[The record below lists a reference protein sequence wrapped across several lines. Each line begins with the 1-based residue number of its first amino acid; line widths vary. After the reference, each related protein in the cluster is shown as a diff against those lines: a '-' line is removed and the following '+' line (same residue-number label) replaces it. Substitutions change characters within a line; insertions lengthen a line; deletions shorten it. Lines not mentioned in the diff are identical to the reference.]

1 VSARTKSP
9 SSPANRI
16 IRPLRLFPYGMVG
29 FRLLVMMLAAL
40 LVAAAPAEAQKK
52 KRKKPP
58 KPLTV
63 QLLAINDF
71 HGYLKANPPG
81 RVSRSGDPD
90 ATVPAGGIEYL
101 ATHIRKLKRRNAHT
115 LVVAAGDL
123 VGGSPLLSSL
133 FHDEPAIEAMN
144 QLPLDVASVGN
155 HEFDEGAAELLR
167 LQRGGCHPDDGC
179 RDGTPFEGA
188 SFRYLAANVEFRGT
202 HRTVFPPYTIRKV
215 GGVRIAFIGETLK
228 ATPDLIPPQF
238 AARLRFRDETLIAN
252 RYARRLKKRGVKA
265 IVMLLHEGGFPV
277 EKETPIDGC
286 PGLSGPIESIV
297 DRTSDD
303 IDLFITGHTH
313 QIYNCVVDGRR
324 VTSAGRYGR
333 LLTRLELKIDRRTR
347 DIVKTTADSWVVGQ
361 DVVPA
366 ADMTSL
372 IAHYDVIAA
381 PIASQVI
388 GRLTRGAGRTRD
400 RSGEY
405 RLGNLV
411 ADAQVASTG
420 SAAAF
425 VNPQIVRTGLPAGE
439 ITYGRAFT
447 SLPFGSS
454 LVTQSMTGG
463 QIRELL
469 KQQWCGRKNPEILQV
484 SASVSYT
491 WSRSKAKAA
500 LGKPCASDTDPITE
514 LSIRGN
520 PVKSYESFRV
530 TVNTTMLG
538 RGAQFSVLH
547 TGTGPTGGP
556 VEIDSFQDYLSPSV
570 TGAPIVP
577 PPLSR
582 ISVVP

>member
-1 VSARTKSP
+1 
-9 SSPANRI
+9 
-16 IRPLRLFPYGMVG
+16 MVG
-29 FRLLVMMLAAL
+29 LRLLVMILAAL

-81 RVSRSGDPD
+81 RVSRNGDPE

-101 ATHIRKLKRRNAHT
+101 ATQIRNLKRRNEHT

-123 VGGSPLLSSL
+123 VGGSPLISSL

-144 QLPLDVASVGN
+144 QLPLDIATVGN
-155 HEFDEGAAELLR
+155 HEFDEGAGELQR
-167 LQRGGCHPDDGC
+167 LQRGGCHPEDGC
-179 RDGTPFEGA
+179 RDGTPFGGA
-188 SFRYLAANVEFRGT
+188 AFRYLAANVEFRGT
-202 HRTVFPPYTIRKV
+202 HKTIFPPYTIRKV
-215 GGVRIAFIGETLK
+215 DGVRIGFIGETLK
-228 ATPDLIPPQF
+228 GTPDLIPPQF
-238 AARLRFRDETLIAN
+238 AAQLRFRDEALIAN
-252 RYARRLKKRGVKA
+252 RYARRLEKRGVKA

-277 EKETPIDGC
+277 EDDVPIDDC
-286 PGLSGPIESIV
+286 PGLSGPLKSIV
-297 DRTSDD
+297 RRTSND

-333 LLTRLELKIDRRTR
+333 LLTRLELKINRRTR
-347 DIVKTTADSWVVGQ
+347 DIVTTSADNWIVGQ
-361 DVVPA
+361 DVAPA
-366 ADMTSL
+366 TDMTAL
-372 IAHYDVIAA
+372 ITHYDAIAA
-381 PIASQVI
+381 PIASKVI
-388 GRLTRGAGRTRD
+388 GRMTRGAGRTRD

-411 ADAQVASTG
+411 ADAQVKSTG
-420 SAAAF
+420 AAAAF
-425 VNPQIVRTGLPAGE
+425 VNPHIVRTGLPGGE

-447 SLPFGSS
+447 SMPFGSS

-469 KQQWCGRKNPEILQV
+469 KQQWCGRKSAEILQV

-500 LGKPCASDTDPITE
+500 LGKPCSSDTDPITE
-514 LSIRGN
+514 LSIHGK
-520 PVKSYESFRV
+520 PVKSYEAFRV

-547 TGTGPTGGP
+547 TGTGETGGP
-556 VEIDSFQDYLSPSV
+556 VDVESFQDYLAPSV
-570 TGAPIVP
+570 TGTPIVP

>member
-1 VSARTKSP
+1 MVG
-9 SSPANRI
+9 
-16 IRPLRLFPYGMVG
+16 LRL
-29 FRLLVMMLAAL
+29 LLLMLVAM
-40 LVAAAPAEAQKK
+40 LVAAGPAEAQK

-81 RVSRSGDPD
+81 RVSRSGDPE

-101 ATHIRKLKRRNAHT
+101 ATQIRNLKRRNANT

-133 FHDEPAIEAMN
+133 FHDEPTIEAMN
-144 QLPLDVASVGN
+144 QLPLDIATVGN

-167 LQRGGCHPDDGC
+167 LQRGGCHPVDGC
-179 RDGTPFEGA
+179 RDGTPFGGA
-188 SFRYLAANVEFRGT
+188 DFRYLAANVELRSTGKT
-202 HRTVFPPYTIRKV
+202 IFPPYAIRKV

-228 ATPDLIPPQF
+228 GTPDLIPPQF
-238 AARLRFRDETLIAN
+238 ASRLRFRDEALIAN
-252 RYARRLKKRGVKA
+252 RMARRLERRGVRA

-277 EKETPIDGC
+277 QDDVPIDDC
-286 PGLSGPIESIV
+286 PGISGPLKSIV
-297 DRTSDD
+297 RRTSDD
-303 IDLFITGHTH
+303 IDLFITAHTH

-347 DIVKTTADSWVVGQ
+347 DIVKTTADNWIVGQ
-361 DVVPA
+361 DVAPA
-366 ADMTSL
+366 SDMTSL
-372 IAHYDVIAA
+372 IAHYDAIAA
-381 PIASQVI
+381 PIASKVI

-411 ADAQVASTG
+411 ADAQIESTG
-420 SAAAF
+420 AAAAF
-425 VNPQIVRTGLPAGE
+425 VNPHIVRTGLPAGE

-469 KQQWCGRKNPEILQV
+469 KQQWCGRKEPEILQV
-484 SASVSYT
+484 SSTVSYT

-500 LGKPCASDTDPITE
+500 LGKPCSSDTDPISDLT
-514 LSIRGN
+514 IRGN
-520 PVKSYESFRV
+520 PVKSFQSFRV

-556 VEIDSFQDYLSPSV
+556 VDVDAFQDYLVPSV

-582 ISVVP
+582 INVTP

>member
-1 VSARTKSP
+1 MVG
-9 SSPANRI
+9 I
-16 IRPLRLFPYGMVG
+16 RLF
-29 FRLLVMMLAAL
+29 VMIMAATL
-40 LVAAAPAEAQKK
+40 IAAAPAQAQKK
-52 KRKKPP
+52 HKKPP

-63 QLLAINDF
+63 QLLALNDF

-81 RVSRSGDPD
+81 RVSRSGNPD

-101 ATHIRKLKRRNAHT
+101 ATQIRNLKRRNPNT

-133 FHDEPAIEAMN
+133 FHDEPTIEAMN
-144 QLPLDVASVGN
+144 QLPLDISSVGN

-167 LQRGGCHPDDGC
+167 LQRGGCHPEDGC

-188 SFRYLAANVEFRGT
+188 RFRYLAANVELRST
-202 HRTVFPPYTIRKV
+202 HRTIFPPYTIRKI
-215 GGVRIAFIGETLK
+215 GGVRIGFIGEVLK
-228 ATPDLIPPQF
+228 GTPELIPPQF
-238 AARLRFRDETLIAN
+238 AARLRFRDEVLIAN
-252 RYARRLKKRGVKA
+252 RMARRLKKRGVKA

-277 EKETPIDGC
+277 REDAPIDSC
-286 PGLSGPIESIV
+286 PGLSGPIRSIV
-297 DRTSDD
+297 QRTSND

-333 LLTRLELKIDRRTR
+333 LLTRLQLKINRRTR
-347 DIVKTTADSWVVGQ
+347 DIVKTSADNWVVGQ
-361 DVVPA
+361 DVTPA

-372 IAHYDVIAA
+372 LARYDAIAA

-388 GRLTRGAGRTRD
+388 GRLTNGAGRTRD

-405 RLGNLV
+405 KLGNMV
-411 ADAQVASTG
+411 ADAQRQVAG
-420 SAAAF
+420 SALAF
-425 VNPQIVRTGLPAGE
+425 VNPHIVRTGLPAGE

-447 SLPFGSS
+447 AQPFGST

-484 SASVSYT
+484 SSTVSYT

-500 LGKPCASDTDPITE
+500 LGKPCAADTDPITE

-520 PVKSYESFRV
+520 PVRSYQAFRV
-530 TVNTTMLG
+530 TINTTMQG

-547 TGTGPTGGP
+547 TGTDRSGGP
-556 VEIDSFQDYLSPSV
+556 VDVDAFQEYLSPSV
-570 TGAPIVP
+570 TGPPIVP
-577 PPLSR
+577 PRRTR
-582 ISVVP
+582 INVVP

>member
-1 VSARTKSP
+1 
-9 SSPANRI
+9 
-16 IRPLRLFPYGMVG
+16 MVG
-29 FRLLVMMLAAL
+29 FRLLFFVLLASL
-40 LVAAAPAEAQKK
+40 IAAAPADAQK

-81 RVSRSGDPD
+81 RVSRSGDPE

-101 ATHIRKLKRRNAHT
+101 ATQIRNLKRRNPNT

-133 FHDEPAIEAMN
+133 FHDEPTIEAMN
-144 QLPLDVASVGN
+144 QIPLDIATVGN

-167 LQRGGCHPDDGC
+167 LQRGGCHPEDGC

-188 SFRYLAANVEFRGT
+188 AFRYLAANVELRST
-202 HRTVFPPYTIRKV
+202 KRTIFPPYTVRKL
-215 GGVRIAFIGETLK
+215 GGVKIGFIGETLK
-228 ATPDLIPPQF
+228 GTPELIPPQF
-238 AARLRFRDETLIAN
+238 AARLRFRDEALIAN
-252 RYARRLKKRGVKA
+252 RMARRLERRGVKA

-277 EKETPIDGC
+277 QEDVPIDDC
-286 PGLSGPIESIV
+286 PGLGGPIKSLV
-297 DRTSDD
+297 SRTSDA

-333 LLTRLELKIDRRTR
+333 LLTRLDLKINRRTR
-347 DIVKTTADSWVVGQ
+347 DIVKTTADNWIVGQ
-361 DVVPA
+361 DVAPA

-372 IAHYDVIAA
+372 IMHYDAIAA
-381 PIASQVI
+381 PIASKVI

-411 ADAQVASTG
+411 ADGQVASTG
-420 SAAAF
+420 AAAAF
-425 VNPQIVRTGLPAGE
+425 VNPHIVRTGLPAGE

-469 KQQWCGRKNPEILQV
+469 KQQWCGRKEPEILQV
-484 SASVSYT
+484 SSTVSYT

-500 LGKPCASDTDPITE
+500 LGKPCSSDTDPITE

-520 PVKSYESFRV
+520 PVRSYQAFRV

-538 RGAQFSVLH
+538 RGAQFSILH
-547 TGTGPTGGP
+547 TGTGETGGP
-556 VEIDSFQDYLSPSV
+556 VDVDSFQEYLAPSV
-570 TGAPIVP
+570 TGTPIVP

-582 ISVVP
+582 IRVVP

>member
-1 VSARTKSP
+1 MT
-9 SSPANRI
+9 I
-16 IRPLRLFPYGMVG
+16 
-29 FRLLVMMLAAL
+29 LAAG
-40 LVAAAPAEAQKK
+40 LVAAAPAQAQKK
-52 KRKKPP
+52 HKKPP

-81 RVSRSGDPD
+81 RVSRNGDPE

-101 ATHIRKLKRRNAHT
+101 ATQVRSLKRRNAHT

-133 FHDEPAIEAMN
+133 FHDEPSIEAMN
-144 QLPLDVASVGN
+144 QLPLDIATVGN
-155 HEFDEGAAELLR
+155 HEFDEGGAELLR
-167 LQRGGCHPDDGC
+167 LQRGGCHPKDGC

-188 SFRYLAANVEFRGT
+188 KFRYLAANVELRSTGNT
-202 HRTVFPPYTIRKV
+202 IFPPYTIRKI
-215 GGVRIAFIGETLK
+215 GGVRIGFIGETLK
-228 ATPDLIPPQF
+228 GTPDLIPPQF
-238 AARLRFRDETLIAN
+238 ASRLRFRDEALIAN
-252 RYARRLKKRGVKA
+252 RMARRLKHRGVKA

-277 EKETPIDGC
+277 RDDVPIDDC
-286 PGLSGPIESIV
+286 PGLSGPLKSIV
-297 DRTSDD
+297 RRTSPD

-313 QIYNCVVDGRR
+313 QIYNCMVDGRR

-333 LLTRLELKIDRRTR
+333 LLTRLELKINRRTR
-347 DIVKTTADSWVVGQ
+347 DIVQTTADNWIVGQ
-361 DVVPA
+361 DVAPA

-372 IAHYDVIAA
+372 IAHYDAIAA
-381 PIASQVI
+381 PIASKVI
-388 GRLTRGAGRTRD
+388 GRMTRGAGRTRD

-411 ADAQVASTG
+411 ADAQIASTG
-420 SAAAF
+420 AVAAF
-425 VNPQIVRTGLPAGE
+425 VNPHIVRTGLPGGE

-469 KQQWCGRKNPEILQV
+469 KQQWCGRKQPEILQV
-484 SASVSYT
+484 SSSVAYT

-500 LGKPCASDTDPITE
+500 LGKPCSSDTDPITE

-520 PVKSYESFRV
+520 PVKSYQSFRV

-547 TGTGPTGGP
+547 TGTGPVGGA
-556 VEIDSFQDYLSPSV
+556 VDIDSFQAYLEPSV
-570 TGAPIVP
+570 AGAPIEP
-577 PPLSR
+577 PRLNR
-582 ISVVP
+582 INVTP

>member
-1 VSARTKSP
+1 
-9 SSPANRI
+9 
-16 IRPLRLFPYGMVG
+16 
-29 FRLLVMMLAAL
+29 LLIMIAAT
-40 LVAAAPAEAQKK
+40 LVAAAPAQAQKK
-52 KRKKPP
+52 KHKKPP

-81 RVSRSGDPD
+81 RVSRSGDPE

-101 ATHIRKLKRRNAHT
+101 ATQIRKLKRRNPHT

-123 VGGSPLLSSL
+123 VGGSPLISSL
-133 FHDEPAIEAMN
+133 FHDEPTIEAMN
-144 QLPLDVASVGN
+144 QLPLDITTVGN

-167 LQRGGCHPDDGC
+167 LQRGGCHPQDGC
-179 RDGTPFEGA
+179 GDGTPFEGA
-188 SFRYLAANVEFRGT
+188 RFRYLAANVELRST
-202 HRTVFPPYTIRKV
+202 HRTIFPPYTIRKI
-215 GGVRIAFIGETLK
+215 GGVKIGFIGETLK
-228 ATPDLIPPQF
+228 GTPELIPPQF
-238 AARLRFRDETLIAN
+238 AARLRFRDEVLIAN
-252 RYARRLKKRGVKA
+252 RMARRLKRRGVRA

-277 EKETPIDGC
+277 RDDEPIDAC
-286 PGLSGPIESIV
+286 PGLSGPIKSIV
-297 DRTSDD
+297 RRTSDD
-303 IDLFITGHTH
+303 IDLFVTGHTH

-333 LLTRLELKIDRRTR
+333 LLTRLELKINRRTR
-347 DIVKTTADSWVVGQ
+347 DVVRTTADNWIVGQ
-361 DVVPA
+361 DVQPA

-372 IAHYDVIAA
+372 LAHYDAIAA

-388 GRLTRGAGRTRD
+388 GRLTRGAGRKRD

-405 RLGNLV
+405 RLGSMV
-411 ADAQVASTG
+411 ADAQRAVAG

-425 VNPQIVRTGLPAGE
+425 VNPHIVRTGLPPGE

-447 SLPFGSS
+447 SQPFGSS

-469 KQQWCGRKNPEILQV
+469 KQQWCGRRNPEILQV
-484 SASVSYT
+484 SSTVSYT

-500 LGKPCASDTDPITE
+500 LGKPCSADSDPISE
-514 LSIRGN
+514 LTIRGN
-520 PVKSYESFRV
+520 PVQSYESFRV

-556 VEIDSFQDYLSPSV
+556 VDVDAFQAYLQPSLA
-570 TGAPIVP
+570 GPPIVP
-577 PPLSR
+577 PKLSR
-582 ISVVP
+582 INVVP

>member
-1 VSARTKSP
+1 MKWP
-9 SSPANRI
+9 SSPADRI
-16 IRPLRLFPYGMVG
+16 IGPASLFPYAMVG
-29 FRLLVMMLAAL
+29 SRLFMVVVAAL
-40 LVAAAPAEAQKK
+40 LVAAAPAEAQK

-71 HGYLKANPPG
+71 HGYLKASPPG
-81 RVSRSGDPD
+81 RVSRTGDPD

-101 ATHIRKLKRRNAHT
+101 ATQIRKLKRRNAHT

-123 VGGSPLLSSL
+123 VGGSPLISSL

-144 QLPLDVASVGN
+144 QLPLDIATVGN

-167 LQRGGCHPDDGC
+167 LQRGGCHPEDGC

-188 SFRYLAANVEFRGT
+188 KFRYLAANVELR
-202 HRTVFPPYTIRKV
+202 RTGRTIFPPYTIRKIA
-215 GGVRIAFIGETLK
+215 GVRIAFIGETLK
-228 ATPDLIPPQF
+228 GTPDLIPPQF
-238 AARLRFRDETLIAN
+238 AARLRFRDEALIAN
-252 RYARRLKKRGVKA
+252 RMARRLKRRGVRA

-277 EKETPIDGC
+277 REGVPIDDC
-286 PGLSGPIESIV
+286 PGISGPLKSIV
-297 DRTSDD
+297 RRTSKD

-313 QIYNCVVDGRR
+313 QIYNCMVDGRR

-333 LLTRLELKIDRRTR
+333 LLTRIELKINRRTR
-347 DIVKTTADSWVVGQ
+347 DIVKTSADNWVVGQ
-361 DVVPA
+361 DVAPA
-366 ADMTSL
+366 SDMTSL
-372 IAHYDVIAA
+372 IAHYDAIAA

-388 GRLTRGAGRTRD
+388 GRLSRGAGRRRD

-405 RLGNLV
+405 RLGSLV
-411 ADAQVASTG
+411 ADAQREVAD

-425 VNPQIVRTGLPAGE
+425 VNPHIVRTGLPAGE

-447 SLPFGSS
+447 SQPFGSS

-484 SASVSYT
+484 SSTVSYT

-500 LGKPCASDTDPITE
+500 LGTPCSADTDPISDLT
-514 LSIRGN
+514 IRGR
-520 PVKSYESFRV
+520 PVKSYEAFRV
-530 TVNTTMLG
+530 TINTTMQG

-547 TGTGPTGGP
+547 TGTNRTGGP
-556 VEIDSFQDYLSPSV
+556 VDVDAFHTYLSRSL
-570 TGAPIVP
+570 TGPPIVP

-582 ISVVP
+582 INVVP

>member
-1 VSARTKSP
+1 
-9 SSPANRI
+9 
-16 IRPLRLFPYGMVG
+16 MVG
-29 FRLLVMMLAAL
+29 FRLLVMMFAVA
-40 LVAAAPAEAQKK
+40 LVAAAPADAQK

-101 ATHIRKLKRRNAHT
+101 ATQIRNLKRRNANT

-123 VGGSPLLSSL
+123 VGGSPLVSSL
-133 FHDEPAIEAMN
+133 FHDEPSIEAMN
-144 QLPLDVASVGN
+144 QLPLDITTVGN

-167 LQRGGCHPDDGC
+167 LQRGGCHPVDGC

-188 SFRYLAANVEFRGT
+188 KFRYLAANVELRST
-202 HRTVFPPYTIRKV
+202 HKTIFPPYTIRKI
-215 GGVRIAFIGETLK
+215 GGVRIGFIGETLK
-228 ATPDLIPPQF
+228 GTPDLIPPQF
-238 AARLRFRDETLIAN
+238 ASRLRFRDEALIAN
-252 RYARRLKKRGVKA
+252 RVARRLKKRGVNA

-277 EKETPIDGC
+277 REDAPIDAC
-286 PGLSGPIESIV
+286 PGLSGPLKSIV
-297 DRTSDD
+297 RRTSDD

-313 QIYNCVVDGRR
+313 RIYNCVVDGRR

-333 LLTRLELKIDRRTR
+333 LLTRLELKINRRTR
-347 DIVKTTADSWVVGQ
+347 DIVSTKADNWVVGQ
-361 DVVPA
+361 DVTPA

-372 IAHYDVIAA
+372 IGHYDAIAA
-381 PIASQVI
+381 PIASKVI

-411 ADAQVASTG
+411 ADAQVESTG
-420 SAAAF
+420 AAAAF
-425 VNPQIVRTGLPAGE
+425 VNPHIVRTGLPGGE

-484 SASVSYT
+484 SSSVSYT

-500 LGKPCASDTDPITE
+500 LRKPCSADADPISDLT
-514 LSIRGN
+514 IRGN
-520 PVKSYESFRV
+520 PVKSYQAFRV

-556 VEIDSFQDYLSPSV
+556 VDVDSFKEYLEPSV
-570 TGAPIVP
+570 AGAPIVP
-577 PPLSR
+577 PKLSR
-582 ISVVP
+582 INVAP

>member
-1 VSARTKSP
+1 
-9 SSPANRI
+9 
-16 IRPLRLFPYGMVG
+16 MVG
-29 FRLLVMMLAAL
+29 FRLLVMMFAVA
-40 LVAAAPAEAQKK
+40 LVAAAPAAAQK

-71 HGYLKANPPG
+71 HGYLRATPPG

-90 ATVPAGGIEYL
+90 AAVPAGGIEYL
-101 ATHIRKLKRRNAHT
+101 ATQIRRLKHRNPHT

-123 VGGSPLLSSL
+123 VGGSPLISSL
-133 FHDEPAIEAMN
+133 FHDEPSIEAMN
-144 QLPLDVASVGN
+144 ELPLDVASVGN

-167 LQRGGCHPDDGC
+167 LQRGGCHPVDGC

-188 SFRYLAANVEFRGT
+188 KFRYLAANVELRSRHKT
-202 HRTVFPPYTIRKV
+202 IFPPYTIRKI
-215 GGVRIAFIGETLK
+215 GGVRIGFIGETLK
-228 ATPDLIPPQF
+228 GTPDLIPPQF
-238 AARLRFRDETLIAN
+238 AARLRFRDEALIAN
-252 RYARRLKKRGVKA
+252 RMARRLKKRGVNA

-277 EKETPIDGC
+277 QEDAPIDAC
-286 PGLSGPIESIV
+286 PGLSGPLKSIV
-297 DRTSDD
+297 RRSSDD

-313 QIYNCVVDGRR
+313 QIYNCMVDGRR

-333 LLTRLELKIDRRTR
+333 LLTRLQLKINRRTR
-347 DIVKTTADSWVVGQ
+347 DIVSTKADNWVVGQ
-361 DVVPA
+361 DVTPA
-366 ADMTSL
+366 ADMSSL

-381 PIASQVI
+381 PIASRVI
-388 GRLTRGAGRTRD
+388 GRLTHGAGRTRD

-411 ADAQVASTG
+411 ADAQVQSTG
-420 SAAAF
+420 AAAAF
-425 VNPQIVRTGLPAGE
+425 VNPHIVRTGLPGGE

-454 LVTQSMTGG
+454 LITQSMTGG

-469 KQQWCGRKNPEILQV
+469 KQQWCGRKSPQILQV
-484 SASVSYT
+484 SSSMSYT

-500 LGKPCASDTDPITE
+500 LGKPCSADTDPISDLT
-514 LSIRGN
+514 LGGN
-520 PVKSYESFRV
+520 PVRSYQAFRV

-556 VEIDSFQDYLSPSV
+556 VDVDSFQGYLEPSV

-577 PPLSR
+577 PKLSR
-582 ISVVP
+582 INVAP

>member
-1 VSARTKSP
+1 MVG
-9 SSPANRI
+9 
-16 IRPLRLFPYGMVG
+16 LRLS
-29 FRLLVMMLAAL
+29 LLILAAW
-40 LVAAAPAEAQKK
+40 LVAAAPAHAQKK
-52 KRKKPP
+52 HKKPP

-81 RVSRSGDPD
+81 RVSRSGNPD

-101 ATHIRKLKRRNAHT
+101 ATQIRNLKRRNPHT

-133 FHDEPAIEAMN
+133 FHDEPTIEAMN
-144 QLPLDVASVGN
+144 ALPLDITTVGN
-155 HEFDEGAAELLR
+155 HEFDEGAGELLR
-167 LQRGGCHPDDGC
+167 LQRGGCHPEDGC

-188 SFRYLAANVEFRGT
+188 KFRYLAANVELRST
-202 HRTVFPPYTIRKV
+202 HRTIFPPYTIRRIE
-215 GGVRIAFIGETLK
+215 GVPIAFIGETLK
-228 ATPDLIPPQF
+228 GTPELIPPQF
-238 AARLRFRDETLIAN
+238 ASRLRFRDEVLIAN
-252 RYARRLKKRGVKA
+252 RMARRLKKRGVRA

-277 EKETPIDGC
+277 RDDVPIDAC
-286 PGLSGPIESIV
+286 PGLSGPIKSIV
-297 DRTSDD
+297 RRTSKD

-333 LLTRLELKIDRRTR
+333 LLTRLQLKINRRTR
-347 DIVKTTADSWVVGQ
+347 DIVQTSADNWVVGQ
-361 DVVPA
+361 DVTPA
-366 ADMTSL
+366 ADMTAL
-372 IAHYDVIAA
+372 LAHYDAIAA
-381 PIASQVI
+381 PIASKVI

-405 RLGNLV
+405 RLGSMV
-411 ADAQVASTG
+411 ADAQREVAG

-425 VNPQIVRTGLPAGE
+425 VNPHIVRTGLPAGE

-447 SLPFGSS
+447 AQPFGSS

-484 SASVSYT
+484 SSTVTYT

-500 LGKPCASDTDPITE
+500 LGKPCSSDGDPITE
-514 LSIRGN
+514 LSINGN
-520 PVKSYESFRV
+520 PVKSYQAFRV

-547 TGTGPTGGP
+547 TGTGSTGGP
-556 VEIDSFQDYLSPSV
+556 VDVDAFQEYLEPSV
-570 TGAPIVP
+570 SGPPIVP
-577 PPLSR
+577 PRLSR
-582 ISVVP
+582 INVVP